1 MPHFGRPGLRR
12 EQHKAIR
19 SRDEKGTALLR
30 WLGRAVKLGPE
41 DLRRMERA
49 HVKAWPALETAP
61 VDGWL
66 WRCSGGGSQRANSV
80 STLDYEGAD
89 PVRSLEKVEALYR
102 AKGMPARLHSF
113 SAGRPGNLPELLV
126 ARGYAEGETTLTMVK
141 PLQVSPSAP
150 QVEISD
156 KATPEWL
163 EVYLGVITENRRVV
177 NTKIIEG
184 IPGARAFFAHRHDGR
199 IISTALSVV
208 LGDCAVIECVATRAD
223 ARGRGG
229 AAGVLY
235 ALEAWAHRQR
245 VRFLGLQ
252 VSEGNRPALA
262 LYERL
267 GFTRV
272 DRNRFWARE

>member
-1 MPHFGRPGLRR
+1 
-12 EQHKAIR
+12 
-19 SRDEKGTALLR
+19 
-30 WLGRAVKLGPE
+30 
-41 DLRRMERA
+41 
-49 HVKAWPALETAP
+49 
-61 VDGWL
+61 
-66 WRCSGGGSQRANSV
+66 
-80 STLDYEGAD
+80 
-89 PVRSLEKVEALYR
+89 
-102 AKGMPARLHSF
+102 
-113 SAGRPGNLPELLV
+113 
-126 ARGYAEGETTLTMVK
+126 
-141 PLQVSPSAP
+141 
-150 QVEISD
+150 
-156 KATPEWL
+156 
-163 EVYLGVITENRRVV
+163 
-177 NTKIIEG
+177 
-184 IPGARAFFAHRHDGR
+184 
-199 IISTALSVV
+199 V